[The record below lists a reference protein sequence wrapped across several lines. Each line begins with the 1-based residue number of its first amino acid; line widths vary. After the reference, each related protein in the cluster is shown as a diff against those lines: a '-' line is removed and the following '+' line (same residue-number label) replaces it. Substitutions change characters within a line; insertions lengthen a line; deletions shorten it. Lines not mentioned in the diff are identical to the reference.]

1 MAANRL
7 KLNDDKTEA
16 ILCGSDASLR
26 KIAIESIKVG
36 ASEIHVSSTVR
47 DLGFFIDRNLTM
59 VPHIS
64 KVVKACFFHLRALGQ
79 LRPQLNKRTAKTV
92 AVSLIQSRLDYCNSC
107 LWGLPQNQIQR
118 LQKVQNTAARIVSL
132 AKKSDHITPILKD
145 LHWLPVDK
153 RIDHKLLSLT
163 YSCMDGTAPPYLQEL
178 IQKQTSSRGLRS
190 SSQSLLRVPSL
201 DGHKKKSL
209 VFALLNRQHLN
220 YGTVCLKN

>member
-1 MAANRL
+1 M
-7 KLNDDKTEA
+7 
-16 ILCGSDASLR
+16 
-26 KIAIESIKVG
+26 
-36 ASEIHVSSTVR
+36 
-47 DLGFFIDRNLTM
+47 FFPL
-59 VPHIS
+59 H
-64 KVVKACFFHLRALGQ
+64 ALGQ

-209 VFALLNRQHLN
+209 GVRSFESAAPKLWNSLPQKLRESDNKTTFKRHLKTFLFN
-220 YGTVCLKN
+220 